1 MKDRCSIGVALSG
14 GSSRG
19 LAHLGVLE
27 VLDAAGINADMIAGT
42 SMGAVV
48 AGIYATGGDMAM
60 AAKFAAQMDE
70 KAFFDLTIKK
80 YGLLKGV
87 RFQSV
92 ICTLTKDMDFEQTRI
107 PLAVVA
113 CDLQTGERIVF
124 REGKIHEAIRASISL
139 PMIFVPHRYK
149 GRILVDGGLVDRMP
163 VGIVR
168 EDMGAEIVIGVDV
181 GHRGQRLSEPESRR
195 DVIFKT
201 FDIMAW
207 EIAKRQQDAA
217 DFVITPAVKH
227 ISSYSLAQ
235 ADECV
240 ELGRKAAREALP
252 EIKRIIEEKNA
263 QKIVRQAAL

>member
-27 VLDAAGINADMIAGT
+27 VLDDAGIPVDMIAGT

-48 AGIYATGGDMAM
+48 AGIYATGGDMVM
-60 AAKFAAQMDE
+60 CSKFACQINE
-70 KAFFDLTIKK
+70 KAFFDITIKK
-80 YGLLKGV
+80 YGLLKGD

-92 ICTLTKDMDFEQTRI
+92 ICTLTKDMDFKQTRI

-113 CDLQTGERIVF
+113 CDLMTGEKVVF

-139 PMIFVPHRYK
+139 PMIFAPHHYM

-163 VGIVR
+163 AGIVR
-168 EDMGAEIVIGVDV
+168 EEMGADIVIGVDV
-181 GHRGQRLSEPESRR
+181 GHRGQKLSEPDSRR
-195 DVIFKT
+195 DVIMKT

-207 EIAKRQQDAA
+207 EIAKRQQKYTDY
-217 DFVITPAVKH
+217 VIIPDVRH
-227 ISSYSLAQ
+227 IPSLTLAQ

-252 EIKRIIEEKNA
+252 EIRKMIAERNAEKI
-263 QKIVRQAAL
+263 KKAL

>member
-1 MKDRCSIGVALSG
+1 MKGRCTIGVALSG

-27 VLDAAGINADMIAGT
+27 VLDCAGIPVDMIAGT

-48 AGIYATGGDMAM
+48 AGIYATGGDMVM
-60 AAKFAAQMDE
+60 CAKFASQIDE

-80 YGLLKGV
+80 YGLLKGA

-113 CDLQTGERIVF
+113 CDLQTGEKVVF

-139 PMIFVPHRYK
+139 PMIFAPHHYM

-163 VGIVR
+163 AGVVR
-168 EDMGAEIVIGVDV
+168 EEMGADIVIGVDV
-181 GHRGQRLSEPESRR
+181 GHRGQPFTEPDSRR
-195 DVIFKT
+195 DVVMKT

-207 EIAKRQQDAA
+207 EIAKRQQRHTDY
-217 DFVITPAVKH
+217 VIIPEVRH
-227 ISSYSLAQ
+227 ISSLTLSQ

-240 ELGRKAAREALP
+240 ELGRQATREALP

-263 QKIVRQAAL
+263 EKAEQSRRA